1 MARLVFLTFLVLGFV
16 TMGTFAQSL
25 SCEDMPICSEC
36 IKFNSVCQWCSPAGV
51 CFNTSEKFED
61 GYTAAEVCES
71 ASSKL
76 VTNCTGINET
86 CGVAYNTCSSC
97 IKSSA
102 CGYCVTTSGSRCFQ
116 SGFMTLCMDSDSSWN
131 NCSAVVPTTSAMT
144 TSTVVPTTSAMTTST
159 SSTSTAG
166 NAIRLEGIS
175 PISILILGFLM
186 FVAFTPGR
194 TVSPT
199 A

>member
-51 CFNTSEKFED
+51 CFNTSEKIDGED
-61 GYTAAEVCES
+61 TAEVCEI

-116 SGFMTLCMDSDSSWN
+116 SGFMILCMDNDFSWN
-131 NCSAVVPTTSAMT
+131 NCSA
-144 TSTVVPTTSAMTTST
+144 VVPTTSAMTTST